1 MVYLAVCFEARTQQD
16 YYIAAGIIGISM
28 LSDFL
33 DGKIARHFNM
43 ITNWGKILDPVA
55 DKVTLGVV
63 AVSFSFRYPLM
74 RTVVLIF
81 IFKELFMGASG
92 LLLMRKGWRTGG
104 ATWPGKI
111 CTAGLYIIS
120 FVLLLFPDL
129 KILQVNLLMVL
140 EIGLMFF
147 ALVSYID
154 VYKRQDF
161 GCEGRPQGESVFVKI
176 WAEDAG
182 TGEEIVCRMEEKA
195 LWQSGIDEGMQVWMD
210 ERGELRRRKL
220 AVFFPGWR
228 HSTDRALL
236 YYPEKLCR
244 NLGYETVL
252 LHYDYPRD
260 RKTENFSF
268 EQTEEQAWKTVQTE
282 LDSRKLNDYQEILF
296 VSKSM
301 GTVLAGKA
309 EREYGLTGLR
319 HG

>member
-1 MVYLAVCFEARTQQD
+1 
-16 YYIAAGIIGISM
+16 
-28 LSDFL
+28 
-33 DGKIARHFNM
+33 
-43 ITNWGKILDPVA
+43 
-55 DKVTLGVV
+55 
-63 AVSFSFRYPLM
+63 M
-74 RTVVLIF
+74 RQIR
-81 IFKELFMGASG
+81 IKEIEE
-92 LLLMRKGWRTGG
+92 
-104 ATWPGKI
+104 P
-111 CTAGLYIIS
+111 
-120 FVLLLFPDL
+120 
-129 KILQVNLLMVL
+129 
-140 EIGLMFF
+140 
-147 ALVSYID
+147 
-154 VYKRQDF
+154 DF

-182 TGEEIVCRMEEKA
+182 TGEEIVCRREEKA
-195 LWQSGIDEGMQVWMD
+195 LWQSGIDEGMRVWMD

-309 EREYGLTGLR
+309 EREYGLTGVR
-319 HG
+319 HCFLTPLPQTVKYFKEQGQLVVAGTKDPYFPVEDLESVCEKREMRYYLVENVGHNLEVDEIQGTLWILTEVMRQIENFIRWESRPPL